1 MPIHDWTRVDHGTFH
16 DFHQGWAPQI
26 RSALNNGLLPPE
38 YEAKVE
44 QHTDDG
50 IPDVL
55 TLQLTTPPAGNG
67 PGAPASGPTSG
78 LSSVL
83 TAPPKVQF
91 TSEFEADPYT
101 KLRKTVVIR
110 SGEDRVVALI
120 ELVSPGNKSSK
131 HGIREFV
138 RKVTGAID
146 HGIHVLVVD
155 LFPPGPRD
163 PNGIHPVIWSE
174 YRDETFTPPPGK
186 PLTLVA
192 YESGPTIRAHIQ
204 PAAVGDP
211 LPDMPLFLAPG
222 LYVNIPL
229 EPTYAAAFE
238 GITRRTRDRLNAPG

>member
-26 RSALNNGLLPPE
+26 RSALNNGLLPPD

-55 TLQLTTPPAGNG
+55 TLQLATPQGNG
-67 PGAPASGPTSG
+67 ASNPASGSTSG
-78 LSSVL
+78 LSTVA

-91 TSEFEADPYT
+91 TTEFEADPYT
-101 KLRKTVVIR
+101 RLRKTVVVR
-110 SGEDRVVALI
+110 NGEDRVVALI
-120 ELVSPGNKSSK
+120 ELVSPGNKSNK

-138 RKVTGAID
+138 RKVTSAID

-163 PNGIHPVIWSE
+163 PNGVHPLIWSE
-174 YRDETFTPPPGK
+174 YRDEPFALPPGK
-186 PLTLVA
+186 QLTLVA
-192 YESGPTIRAHIQ
+192 YESGPTTRAHIQ
-204 PAAVGDP
+204 PAAVGEQ

-222 LYVNIPL
+222 LYIYIPL
-229 EPTYAAAFE
+229 EATYMTAFA